1 MCSNCLSLTLND
13 LFAGDNDFILI
24 SHVLSILIWIH
35 CWVLIM
41 RPIRSIVIEC
51 SLQSLGIWSVYHCFG
66 AFYSRETALYKNY
79 VCFLMLR
86 GKWIFCKKGYSV
98 WKEFAFFREKILLFK
113 SNAHEKGSPEYSP
126 LYMDLYTISLQKC
139 FL

>member
-1 MCSNCLSLTLND
+1 
-13 LFAGDNDFILI
+13 
-24 SHVLSILIWIH
+24 
-35 CWVLIM
+35 
-41 RPIRSIVIEC
+41 
-51 SLQSLGIWSVYHCFG
+51 
-66 AFYSRETALYKNY
+66 
-79 VCFLMLR
+79 MLR
-86 GKWIFCKKGYSV
+86 GKWIFWKKGYSV